1 MKKSLLWDESA
12 PPLVEISMNEDDEC
26 KQFAAVLEKSMKRK
40 MCAIG
45 MEGSNLWHRY
55 FLNTFFPI

>member
-1 MKKSLLWDESA
+1 
-12 PPLVEISMNEDDEC
+12 
-26 KQFAAVLEKSMKRK
+26 MKRK